1 MTGVKQMFKNTHLI
15 VGKWICARETFTNE
29 LVNGLPDSFASG
41 ILPKTSNDITGDL
54 EKKIEIIST

>member
-1 MTGVKQMFKNTHLI
+1 MFKNTHLI